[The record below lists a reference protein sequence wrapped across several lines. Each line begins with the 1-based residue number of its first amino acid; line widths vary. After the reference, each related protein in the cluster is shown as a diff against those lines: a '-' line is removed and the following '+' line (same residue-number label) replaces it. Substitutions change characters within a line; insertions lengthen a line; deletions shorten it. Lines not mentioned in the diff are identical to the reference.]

1 MQLKQTTAQLGSM
14 AGFIALAL
22 VSQAGNGQ
30 FVTAETFDIDRY
42 LPTEDKFQFE
52 TFYVEETQSLQ
63 SALDAGIV
71 TDDTPL
77 LVTVTAEGALA
88 LLTGQMA
95 FHHIAQGTAAGKDWM
110 ATF

>member
-1 MQLKQTTAQLGSM
+1 MRLESTTAGLGSV
-14 AGFIALAL
+14 AGFCVLML
-22 VSQAGNGQ
+22 TSHAGNTQ

-42 LPTEDKFQFE
+42 LPTGDRFQFE
-52 TFYVEETQSLQ
+52 TFYVDETQSLQ

-71 TDDTPL
+71 ADDTDL
-77 LVTVTAEGALA
+77 LVTETAAGPLA